1 MKYILIFLL
10 GIAGLFLSGKHCK
23 GQEVIATAGENF
35 TAEERTLSWTIG
47 EVVTETFGNESN
59 LTQGFHQSKLTI
71 TSIYQF
77 KDFNVEISAFPNPVL
92 YELNLTINADEEE
105 YTVTIFNDLGSA
117 YYTNKH
123 LLGTNPVLI
132 DFNDYKQGVYFVRI
146 INENGTLLKT
156 FKIVKN

>member
-10 GIAGLFLSGKHCK
+10 GIAGLFLSGKDCR
-23 GQEVIATAGENF
+23 GQEVIAAAGESF
-35 TAEERTLSWTIG
+35 TAQERTLSWTLG
-47 EVVTETFGNESN
+47 EIVTETIGNETT
-59 LTQGFHQSKLTI
+59 LTQGFHQPKFSI

-77 KDFNVEISAFPNPVL
+77 KKLNVEISAFPNPVL

-105 YTVTIFNDLGSA
+105 YTVTIFDDLGSA

-123 LLGTNPVLI
+123 LLGNNPVVI
-132 DFNDYKQGVYFVRI
+132 DFKDYKQGVYFVRI
-146 INENGTLLKT
+146 INENSTLLKT

>member
-35 TAEERTLSWTIG
+35 TTEDRSLSWTIG
-47 EVVTETFGNESN
+47 EVVTESIGNEPI

-77 KDFNVEISAFPNPVL
+77 KNFNVEISAFPNPVL
-92 YELNLTINADEEE
+92 YELNLTINADDKE
-105 YTVTIFNDLGSA
+105 YTVNIFDDLGSA

-123 LLGTNPVLI
+123 LLGRNPVLI
-132 DFNDYKQGVYFVRI
+132 DFSDYKQGIYFIRI
-146 INENGTLLKT
+146 IHENDTLLKT